1 MNAKPEVKFTSAGD
15 PVVVGQKVYL
25 YGVKDHPRLG
35 YQRWGAITSPVIAVR
50 DGGRT
55 IETMNT
61 IYVQEE

>member
-1 MNAKPEVKFTSAGD
+1 MNAKPEVKFASSGD
-15 PVVVGQKVYL
+15 VVVGRSCDL
-25 YGVKDHPRLG
+25 YGVKGHYRLG
-35 YQRWGAITSPVIAVR
+35 NERWVITSPVIAVR

>member
-1 MNAKPEVKFTSAGD
+1 MIAKPEVKFTSARE
-15 PVVVGQKVYL
+15 PVALGLSADL

-35 YQRWGAITSPVIAVR
+35 YERWVITSPVIAVR

-55 IETMNT
+55 IETMNA

>member
-1 MNAKPEVKFTSAGD
+1 MNAKPEVKFTSARE
-15 PVVVGQKVYL
+15 PVAVGLSADL
-25 YGVKDHPRLG
+25 YGVKGHPRLG
-35 YQRWGAITSPVIAVR
+35 YERWVITSPVIAVR

>member
-1 MNAKPEVKFTSAGD
+1 MNAKPEVKFTSAED
-15 PVVVGQKVYL
+15 PAVVGQQVYL

-35 YQRWGAITSPVIAVR
+35 YQRWVITSPVIDVR
-50 DGGRT
+50 DDGKT

>member
-1 MNAKPEVKFTSAGD
+1 MNAKPEVKFISASN
-15 PVVVGQKVYL
+15 VAVGSSCDL
-25 YGVKDHPRLG
+25 YGVKDHPSLEFVG
-35 YQRWGAITSPVIAVR
+35 WVITSPVIAVR

>member
-1 MNAKPEVKFTSAGD
+1 MNAKPEVKFASARE
-15 PVVVGQKVYL
+15 PVVLGRQADL

-35 YQRWGAITSPVIAVR
+35 YQRWVITSPVIAVR

>member
-1 MNAKPEVKFTSAGD
+1 MNAKPEVKFTRAGD
-15 PVVVGQKVYL
+15 PAAVGQQEHL
-25 YGVKDHPRLG
+25 YGVEDHPRLG
-35 YQRWGAITSPVIAVR
+35 YPLWAITSPVIAVR

>member
-1 MNAKPEVKFTSAGD
+1 MNAKPEVKFTSAED
-15 PVVVGQKVYL
+15 PAVVGQEVYL

-35 YQRWGAITSPVIAVR
+35 YQRWVITSPVIAVR
-50 DGGRT
+50 DSGRT

>member
-1 MNAKPEVKFTSAGD
+1 MNAKPEVKFISASN
-15 PVVVGQKVYL
+15 VAVGSSCDL
-25 YGVKDHPRLG
+25 YGVKDHPRLR
-35 YQRWGAITSPVIAVR
+35 YQSWVITSPVIAVR

>member
-15 PVVVGQKVYL
+15 PAVVGQQAHL

-35 YQRWGAITSPVIAVR
+35 YQLLVITSPVTAVR
-50 DGGRT
+50 DRGRT

>member
-1 MNAKPEVKFTSAGD
+1 MNAKPEVKFTIAGD
-15 PVVVGQKVYL
+15 PAVVGQQVYL

-35 YQRWGAITSPVIAVR
+35 YQRWGVITSPVIAVR
-50 DGGRT
+50 DCGHT

>member
-1 MNAKPEVKFTSAGD
+1 MKDKPVVKFTSARE
-15 PVVVGQKVYL
+15 PVALGLSADL

-35 YQRWGAITSPVIAVR
+35 YERWVITSTVIAVR

>member
-1 MNAKPEVKFTSAGD
+1 MNEKPEVKFASSGD
-15 PVVVGQKVYL
+15 VVVGRSCDL
-25 YGVKDHPRLG
+25 YGVKDHPRMG
-35 YQRWGAITSPVIAVR
+35 YQRWGVITSPVIAVR

>member
-1 MNAKPEVKFTSAGD
+1 MNAKPEVKFISAGD
-15 PVVVGQKVYL
+15 PAVVGQQVHL

-35 YQRWGAITSPVIAVR
+35 YQLWVITSPVIAVR
-50 DGGRT
+50 DRGRT

>member
-1 MNAKPEVKFTSAGD
+1 MNAKPEVKFISASF
-15 PVVVGQKVYL
+15 VAVGWSCHM

-35 YQRWGAITSPVIAVR
+35 YQHWVITSPVIAVR

>member
-1 MNAKPEVKFTSAGD
+1 MNAKPEVKFASARE
-15 PVVVGQKVYL
+15 PVVLGLSADL

-35 YQRWGAITSPVIAVR
+35 YERWVITSPVIAVR
-50 DGGRT
+50 DSGRT

>member
-1 MNAKPEVKFTSAGD
+1 MNAKPEVKFISASNVAAGSRCD
-15 PVVVGQKVYL
+15 L

-35 YQRWGAITSPVIAVR
+35 YERWVITSPVIAVR

>member
-1 MNAKPEVKFTSAGD
+1 MNAKPEVKFIGASN
-15 PVVVGQKVYL
+15 VEVGSSCHL
-25 YGVKDHPRLG
+25 YGVKGHPRLG
-35 YQRWGAITSPVIAVR
+35 YERWVITSPVIAVR

>member
-1 MNAKPEVKFTSAGD
+1 MNAKPEVKFTSAED
-15 PVVVGQKVYL
+15 PAVVGQQVYL

-35 YQRWGAITSPVIAVR
+35 YQRWGVITSPVIAVR

>member
-1 MNAKPEVKFTSAGD
+1 MNAKPEVKFISASN
-15 PVVVGQKVYL
+15 VAVGSRCDL
-25 YGVKDHPRLG
+25 YGVKGHPRLG
-35 YQRWGAITSPVIAVR
+35 YERWVITSPVIAVR

>member
-1 MNAKPEVKFTSAGD
+1 MNAKPEVKFISASN
-15 PVVVGQKVYL
+15 VAVGSSCDL
-25 YGVKDHPRLG
+25 YGVKDHHCLG
-35 YQRWGAITSPVIAVR
+35 YQRWVITSPVIAVR

>member
-1 MNAKPEVKFTSAGD
+1 MNAKPEVKFTSAED
-15 PVVVGQKVYL
+15 PVAVGQRVYL

-35 YQRWGAITSPVIAVR
+35 YQRWGVITSPVIAVR

>member
-1 MNAKPEVKFTSAGD
+1 MNAKPEVKFTSAED
-15 PVVVGQKVYL
+15 PAVVGQQVYL

-35 YQRWGAITSPVIAVR
+35 YQRWVITSPVIAVS

-55 IETMNT
+55 IETLNT